1 MDIDDD
7 DILTVK
13 ELSSDA
19 IVDINTSGSSK
30 HANYE
35 LMVNFISLKD
45 YFLTANHDSKEL
57 KNY

>member
-45 YFLTANHDSKEL
+45 YFLTANQIMIQ
-57 KNY
+57 KN